1 MVEQLSIAEEN
12 VLQEVVMIEMLVV
25 AETDLKS

>member
-12 VLQEVVMIEMLVV
+12 VLQEVVMIEMFVV
-25 AETDLKS
+25 AETDLKN